1 MRQETLTWII
11 AALLGIGC
19 TLGYAI
25 RTLYHMQGKA
35 LYPLLRIRSK
45 EGRYSSIVMTR
56 TWRHAA
62 RLPVTASIY
71 LR

>member
-11 AALLGIGC
+11 AALLGLGC

-25 RTLYHMQGKA
+25 HTLSRMQGKA

-45 EGRYSSIVMTR
+45 EGRCSSVVMRR
-56 TWRHAA
+56 TWCRATH
-62 RLPVTASIY
+62 LSVIASGH
-71 LR
+71 LW

>member
-11 AALLGIGC
+11 PVLLGLGC

-25 RTLYHMQGKA
+25 HTLYRLQGKA

-45 EGRYSSIVMTR
+45 EGRCFSLVMR
-56 TWRHAA
+56 ERGAVPRA
-62 RLPVTASIY
+62 FR
-71 LR
+71 